1 MAKSKEAAPNAPMG
15 FDTPSSGAAVRPDA
29 SDRPVCPKHFVA
41 MKAYS
46 SPESV
51 TYYKCLVEGCE
62 ETSKKSRRA
71 DTSFPEPKSCS
82 RAACNGRPLEVDGAR
97 STPMTLTMV
106 CPDCGEEQ
114 RHPRPGVRPRVSE
127 RAPEPDFAER

>member
-1 MAKSKEAAPNAPMG
+1 MAKAREAALNAPMG
-15 FDTPSSGAAVRPDA
+15 FDTPSSGAAVRTDA
-29 SDRPVCPKHFVA
+29 SDRPVCAKHFVA

-51 TYYKCLVEGCE
+51 TYYKCPVDGCE

-71 DTSFPEPKSCS
+71 DTSFAEPKTCS

-114 RHPRPGVRPRVSE
+114 RHPRPGVRPRIVD